1 MYTQEDLDQ
10 ARDGL
15 RLLKMKMAN
24 KGMAVTGM
32 GGAKRIGS
40 SSS

>member
-1 MYTQEDLDQ
+1 MYSQEDLDQ

-15 RLLKMKMAN
+15 RLLKMRMAN

-40 SSS
+40 SNS